1 VKADQQASVLRV
13 PALHIE
19 HGAAPG
25 AADTARGQLGALA
38 GWLALDD
45 VVISQTV
52 G

>member
-1 VKADQQASVLRV
+1 VLRV
-13 PALHIE
+13 PALRIE
-19 HGAAPG
+19 DGARLG

-38 GWLALDD
+38 RWLALDD

>member
-1 VKADQQASVLRV
+1 V

-19 HGAAPG
+19 DGAGPG

-45 VVISQTV
+45 VVISQTA